1 MRAAFAEELQFIT
14 DQLVTMSG
22 LAASALEQATK
33 AAMEAD
39 LELAERVITEDEHLD
54 AVRRDLDN
62 RAVDVLARQQPVATD
77 LRTVVT
83 AMRMSSDLERMGDL
97 ARHVA
102 KMTRLRYPESPV
114 PGPLREVVPEMSTL
128 AERMS
133 LMAGEAIA
141 EHDQQRANQLHQEDD
156 QLDRL
161 HRQIFSLMLADDWD
175 EGTQGTI
182 DATLLGRYYERF
194 ADHAVS
200 VGERVTYLVTGEWGA
215 GLD

>member
-14 DQLVTMSG
+14 DQLVEMSR
-22 LAASALEQATK
+22 LAASALSRATQS
-33 AAMEAD
+33 ALECD

-102 KMTRLRYPESPV
+102 KLTRLRYPASPV
-114 PGPLREVVPEMSTL
+114 PEPLRDVIVPMSEHG
-128 AERMS
+128 ERIS
-133 LMAGEAIA
+133 RMAGDAIA
-141 EHDQQRANQLHQEDD
+141 QQDELGAARLHQEDEAI
-156 QLDRL
+156 DRL
-161 HRQIFSLMLADDWD
+161 HREVFARMLSPDWTLD
-175 EGTQGTI
+175 AQATI

-200 VGERVTYLVTGEWGA
+200 VGERVVYLVTGEWGR
-215 GLD
+215 GL